1 MVVSEVVRYSAIC
14 GCPVRATNQC
24 VQTAQLEEGEKGKVI
39 TMNFRVESKLRTRL
53 WYTYKN
59 TLAGFMVTCFCTIYS
74 VSTMS
79 TKTNS
84 ISWIKTHLLQKF
96 NPLKFSVIQ

>member
-1 MVVSEVVRYSAIC
+1 MVVSEVVRYSAMC
-14 GCPVRATNQC
+14 GCPVHAINQC

-39 TMNFRVESKLRTRL
+39 YNDLSSGKRAKTRF

-59 TLAGFMVTCFCTIYS
+59 TLAGFMVTCFCTIYL

-79 TKTNS
+79 TRTNS
-84 ISWIKTHLLQKF
+84 ISWIKTHLPQKF